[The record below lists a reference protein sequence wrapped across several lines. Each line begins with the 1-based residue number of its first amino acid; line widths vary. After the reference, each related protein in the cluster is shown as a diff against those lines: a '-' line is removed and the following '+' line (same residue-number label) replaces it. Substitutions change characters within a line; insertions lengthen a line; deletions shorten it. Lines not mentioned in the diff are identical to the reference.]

1 MTNSFLPYG
10 QHSVDDDD
18 IAAVVDVLKNG
29 ALTCGPKID
38 EFEQAFAEEIG
49 AGHAVVVSNGTTA
62 LHLALLAS
70 GFKSGDTAIVPTVTF
85 LSTANAV
92 IMAGGNVQFADVCPD
107 TGLLT
112 VETLDEALKRAVG
125 PVTAVLPVH
134 LTGQTCDMQKIK
146 PYADSKNITIIS
158 DCCHALGAEYK
169 SGGRPG
175 DGRFEELAC
184 YSLHPVK
191 SIAMGEGGVVT
202 TNSREQAERMR
213 LLRSHDMRKQPEQ
226 FSIPTQAFDQNG
238 DPNPWYY
245 EMHEL
250 AYNYRATDFQCALA
264 LSQLKKLPVFM
275 KRRRELVEIYDRL
288 FAGMSNL
295 IVPNMRM
302 ADSSSAWHLYAVKV
316 NFKALGIERAAFMR
330 ELMARGIGT
339 QVHYIPVHRQP
350 YYVAK
355 YGLQDLPGAD
365 AYYEQTLSLP
375 LFPAMSD
382 NDPNRV
388 FDAIQEIIDSQ

>member
-1 MTNSFLPYG
+1 MKNDFLPYG

-29 ALTCGPKID
+29 ALTCGPKIE
-38 EFEQAFAEEIG
+38 EFEQAFAKEVG
-49 AGHAVVVSNGTTA
+49 AKQAVVVSNGTTA
-62 LHLALLAS
+62 LHLALLAA
-70 GFKSGDTAIVPTVTF
+70 GFKPGDTAVVPTVTF

-112 VETLDEALKRAVG
+112 VESLKAAVEKAES
-125 PVTAVLPVH
+125 PVTVVLPVH
-134 LTGQTCDMQKIK
+134 LTGQACDMQEIK
-146 PYADSKNITIIS
+146 PYADDHDMKIIS

-175 DGRFEELAC
+175 DGQFEELAC

-202 TNSREQAERMR
+202 TNSVHQAEHLR

-226 FSIPTQAFDQNG
+226 FSVIEQAFDQNG
-238 DPNPWYY
+238 TPNPWYY

-264 LSQLKKLPVFM
+264 LSQLKKLPAFM
-275 KRRRELVEIYDRL
+275 VRRRKLAELYDAL
-288 FAGMSNL
+288 FTDMSNV
-295 IVPNMRM
+295 IVPNARM
-302 ADSSSAWHLYAVKV
+302 TDCRSAWHLYAVKV
-316 NFKALGIERAAFMR
+316 NFKALGIERATFMR

-350 YYVAK
+350 YYIDR
-355 YGLQDLPGAD
+355 YGQQDLPGAD

-375 LFPAMSD
+375 LFPAMND
-382 NDPNRV
+382 NDPERV
-388 FDAIQEIIDSQ
+388 FLAIQEIIGTP